1 MTPQE
6 RRSLACCCGV
16 LGGGG
21 NDGGCIFEAKGP
33 GAGVCVTEAIGWHGC
48 VALGNGWGSL
58 PGSGL
63 MVRIQ
68 SINMAEICVS
78 WLAFLD
84 SSSWRAPST
93 GVKVPVGLAR
103 RLTTDLFK
111 VSILFMSCSTLEF
124 SFTMK

>member
-21 NDGGCIFEAKGP
+21 NDGGCIFDAEGP
-33 GAGVCVTEAIGWHGC
+33 GAGVCVKGAIGWHGC
-48 VALGNGWGSL
+48 VALGNGL
-58 PGSGL
+58 PGSGV

-84 SSSWRAPST
+84 SSSWRAPVT
-93 GVKVPVGLAR
+93 VVKVPVSLAR
-103 RLTTDLFK
+103 RFTTDLFK
-111 VSILFMSCSTLEF
+111 VSILFMSCLTLEF